1 MPNDS
6 YEFGFISKVEK
17 RKVIVS
23 KTLLILLMT
32 YCFVGLI
39 ADDTSTMSSNF
50 IKVSGILCAI
60 FGYINLI
67 NVKSELMEL
76 FEPPYEYTGYEF
88 LAAGFLLNLIS
99 WFI

>member
-1 MPNDS
+1 MDPT
-6 YEFGFISKVEK
+6 EK
-17 RKVIVS
+17 RKILIGKCFLS
-23 KTLLILLMT
+23 LLIANGFFWLVSDKSSTLSSD
-32 YCFVGLI
+32 LI
-39 ADDTSTMSSNF
+39 Q
-50 IKVSGILCAI
+50 VSGILCAI